1 MKDGTTYARRLKRE
15 LPKLCK
21 EADVPQSSAPDDPL
35 LRLAIGVLGRS
46 CGADVAHRAVNSA
59 TTRAVDWN
67 ELRVSTPQELEE
79 VLGNSMPNRRAD
91 CRRLIDALQ
100 AVYDRENRMSLD
112 RLSRLGIR
120 EAKSYLESLNG
131 VDGYAVASVI
141 LWSLNGHAIPV
152 DDKALRKLCDLK
164 LVNPSASRDEVQAF
178 LERHIPASKA
188 KEFCHGIQNAPVTK
202 TPTKTQKNATKK
214 KSATKKKKAR

>member
-21 EADVPQSSAPDDPL
+21 APESPQSAASDDPL
-35 LRLAIGVLGRS
+35 LRLAVGVLGRS
-46 CGADVAHRAVNSA
+46 CGADIAHRAVKSA
-59 TTRAVDWN
+59 TNSAVDWN
-67 ELRVSTPQELEE
+67 ELRVSTPEELEE
-79 VLGNSMPNRRAD
+79 VLANNIPNKRNE
-91 CRRLIDALQ
+91 CQRLINALQ

-120 EAKSYLESLNG
+120 EAKSYLESLDG

-141 LWSLNGHAIPV
+141 LWSLDGHAIPV

-164 LVNPSASRDEVQAF
+164 LVNPTASREEVQAF

-188 KEFCHGIQNAPVTK
+188 KEFYHGIQNAPAAK
-202 TPTKTQKNATKK
+202 TPAKTQKNATKK
-214 KSATKKKKAR
+214 KSAPKKKKVR